1 MILRE
6 NLNVIT
12 TDKDGSENVFTISYK
27 ITFIVSSRFMVTS
40 LSNLVEDITEWVHK
54 VKCKYCGCFL
64 KYKVCRI
71 IW

>member
-12 TDKDGSENVFTISYK
+12 TDKDGNENVFTISYK

-40 LSNLVEDITEWVHK
+40 LSNLVEDITE
-54 VKCKYCGCFL
+54 
-64 KYKVCRI
+64 
-71 IW
+71 